1 SMGVMVMQSN
11 LCVHTKYENMEEIY
25 LYPIWEFFS
34 DEEEVD
40 VEIKKFNLEYEKYS
54 ELVGNNSEINNP
66 KFMGNFRLD
75 ELENRAVRKF
85 RQKKIYFLRIV
96 RRKGEKGG
104 EDEKGFINILGRDIS
119 LDKSYINL
127 FTFNTIDLE
136 KMDLSVKIEK
146 EDGSVDEIKRQKF
159 VVKNVLGLYQS

>member
-1 SMGVMVMQSN
+1 M
-11 LCVHTKYENMEEIY
+11 
-25 LYPIWEFFS
+25 
-34 DEEEVD
+34 
-40 VEIKKFNLEYEKYS
+40 
-54 ELVGNNSEINNP
+54 GNNPEINNP

-136 KMDLSVKIEK
+136 KMDIWIFLE
-146 EDGSVDEIKRQKF
+146 
-159 VVKNVLGLYQS
+159 